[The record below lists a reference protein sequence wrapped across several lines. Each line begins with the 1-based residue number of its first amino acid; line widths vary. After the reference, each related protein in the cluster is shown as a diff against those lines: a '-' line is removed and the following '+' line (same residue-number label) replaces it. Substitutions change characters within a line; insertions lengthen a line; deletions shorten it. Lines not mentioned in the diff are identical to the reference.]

1 MRVPLPVGD
10 NFTAWGNRI
19 VQYLEM
25 VRNKL
30 TWKRGDETASDNG
43 MLMWDETIKSPVV
56 TLDGEFVPLVLHDGH
71 AIVISSSDITPA
83 AANQEYAITWDAI
96 SLDEGMSLGGS
107 PTTRLV
113 FNAGGTFMLS
123 FSVQVTS
130 STSSAATIW
139 LWPKVNGLNINNSTM
154 KATLHNS
161 SETTVLSRTVLLNM
175 TAGDYI
181 EAWYECDTTSI
192 TLESAPAAT
201 YAPATPSVTLSA
213 FRVHQG

>member
-1 MRVPLPVGD
+1 MKSPKPFGQD
-10 NFTAWGNRI
+10 WITWGNRLT
-19 VQYLEM
+19 QYLDS
-25 VRNKL
+25 VRSK
-30 TWKRGDETASDNG
+30 
-43 MLMWDETIKSPVV
+43 LMWRRNETRASEDGILLWDNDNNSPVV
-56 TLDGEFVPLVLHDGH
+56 SLDGVFVPLVLHDGH

-83 AANQEYAITWDAI
+83 AANQEYAITWDSI

-139 LWPKVNGLNINNSTM
+139 LWPKVNGSDINNSTM

-161 SETTVLSRTVLLNM
+161 SQTTVLSRTVLLNM